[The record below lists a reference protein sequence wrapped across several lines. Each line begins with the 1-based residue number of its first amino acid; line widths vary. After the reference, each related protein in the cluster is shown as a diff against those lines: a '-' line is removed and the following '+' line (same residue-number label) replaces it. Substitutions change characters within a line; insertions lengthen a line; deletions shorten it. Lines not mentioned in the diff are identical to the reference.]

1 MDGDGGKIRKGGRK
15 GITSVDGNRRGERRS
30 MNKREHIF
38 AACTFNVEQ
47 NRTIDPSQ
55 LADEHVHLVVTHL
68 LKNGEMSGT

>member
-1 MDGDGGKIRKGGRK
+1 
-15 GITSVDGNRRGERRS
+15 
-30 MNKREHIF
+30 MNKREHII